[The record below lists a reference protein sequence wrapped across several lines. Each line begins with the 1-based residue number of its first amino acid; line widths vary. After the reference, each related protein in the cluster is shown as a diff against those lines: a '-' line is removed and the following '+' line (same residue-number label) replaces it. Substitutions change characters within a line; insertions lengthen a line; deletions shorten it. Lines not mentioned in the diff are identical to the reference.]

1 MPRKLKTFATSAGF
15 FDLAV
20 AAPSMKAALE
30 AWGSTRNLFHEG
42 FAKLSEDR
50 DIVEATMA
58 KPGVVLRRPVGTT
71 GAFSE
76 NAELPSHMALDAGRQ
91 TPVKRQKLNR
101 PVTKA
106 IDETKARAAS
116 AAFDREQKRRQAK
129 ERKEE
134 AARARQQERQ
144 DRAIAAALA
153 ALDEATRDHESKVDE
168 IEEARA
174 TLDRKLE
181 GEEAR
186 WRKKDEELKGEL
198 SRARSP
204 YRRVVK

>member
-1 MPRKLKTFATSAGF
+1 
-15 FDLAV
+15 
-20 AAPSMKAALE
+20 
-30 AWGSTRNLFHEG
+30 
-42 FAKLSEDR
+42 
-50 DIVEATMA
+50 MA

-71 GAFSE
+71 GSFSE
-76 NAELPSHMALDAGRQ
+76 NAELPSHMALGAGRQ
-91 TPVKRQKLNR
+91 TPVKRQKMNR
-101 PVTKA
+101 PATKP

-144 DRAIAAALA
+144 DRAIAAAQTE
-153 ALDEATRDHESKVDE
+153 LDEAARDHRSKVDD

-181 GEEAR
+181 VEEAR
-186 WRKKDEELKGEL
+186 WKKKEEELEGAL
-198 SRARSP
+198 RRARSP
-204 YRRVVK
+204 TH

>member
-42 FAKLSEDR
+42 FAKLS
-50 DIVEATMA
+50 
-58 KPGVVLRRPVGTT
+58 
-71 GAFSE
+71 
-76 NAELPSHMALDAGRQ
+76 
-91 TPVKRQKLNR
+91 
-101 PVTKA
+101 KA